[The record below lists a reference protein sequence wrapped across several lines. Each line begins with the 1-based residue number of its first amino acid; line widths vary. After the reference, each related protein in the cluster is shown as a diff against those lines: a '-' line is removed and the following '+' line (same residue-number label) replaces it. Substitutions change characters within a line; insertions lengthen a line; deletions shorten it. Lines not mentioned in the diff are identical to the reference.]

1 VTATQGKTR
10 EGSLS
15 VYVQG
20 TASLEEAGQEEES
33 LAMLEEYLRLLSGA
47 NDVLRTEGMK
57 EFLTVLSESEDLEGI
72 KWRTS

>member
-33 LAMLEEYLRLLSGA
+33 LAMLEEYLRLLSDA
-47 NDVLRTEGMK
+47 KDVLRTEGMK
-57 EFLTVLSESEDLEGI
+57 EFLTVLSESEDVAA
-72 KWRTS
+72 

>member
-20 TASLEEAGQEEES
+20 TASLEDAGQEEES
-33 LAMLEEYLRLLSGA
+33 LAMLEEYLRLLSDA
-47 NDVLRTEGMK
+47 KDVLRTEGMK